1 MVATSVRPSTLG
13 VTGDELGR
21 IEQTN
26 AREAEGQS
34 KMAEKKA
41 QVKKS
46 ETLAE
51 FAARINSKSTK
62 RNGTAGISSINR
74 RKR

>member
-1 MVATSVRPSTLG
+1 
-13 VTGDELGR
+13 
-21 IEQTN
+21 
-26 AREAEGQS
+26 
-34 KMAEKKA
+34 MAEKVEKKE

-46 ETLAE
+46 ESLAD
-51 FAARINSKSTK
+51 FAARINKKPAK